1 MSMRGNSSTSS
12 GGENRKR
19 DKEYASSLVPEVLE
33 DLRKP
38 DNYHRLRDRNSRSTT
53 SGSRIGSSSSGG
65 GSSSSSSTNSLG
77 AMLST
82 GERKRGNT
90 ASSGDRS
97 GSGTVV
103 LAASEKR
110 DKYASGARRDSL
122 VGGGGSG
129 SSGSSSSI
137 GSGSGSGRKEGRGV
151 DSLPPALKEDLEI
164 FKRELVKHLRK
175 EMSRLKDDLIDDLR
189 REFAAFRQN

>member
-1 MSMRGNSSTSS
+1 MSMRGNSSSSS
-12 GGENRKR
+12 GSENRKR

-38 DNYHRLRDRNSRSTT
+38 DNYHRLRDRNSRSVG
-53 SGSRIGSSSSGG
+53 GSRIGSSSSSG
-65 GSSSSSSTNSLG
+65 GSSTSSGS
-77 AMLST
+77 MLST

-90 ASSGDRS
+90 ASSSDRS

-103 LAASEKR
+103 LATEKR

-137 GSGSGSGRKEGRGV
+137 GGGSGSGSGRKEGRGV

>member
-1 MSMRGNSSTSS
+1 MSMRGNSSSSS
-12 GGENRKR
+12 GSENRKR

-38 DNYHRLRDRNSRSTT
+38 DNYHRLRDRNSRSTV
-53 SGSRIGSSSSGG
+53 GSRIGSSGG
-65 GSSSSSSTNSLG
+65 GSSTSSGS
-77 AMLST
+77 MLST

-97 GSGTVV
+97 GSGTLV
-103 LAASEKR
+103 LATEKR

-137 GSGSGSGRKEGRGV
+137 GSGSGGGSGRKEGRGV